1 MRPDD
6 PFPLDLDHS
15 PGLATPA
22 MAAPARTVDQSL
34 VPLVVELDRALI
46 RTSVLAEAANSFIV
60 ARPLRLFQL
69 AAWRARGRTV
79 LANGL
84 AQSARLDAAA
94 LPYDQELLAW
104 LRLQH
109 ADGRSIALA
118 STGHWLLA
126 SKIAVHLGLFDDIIA
141 SADGTALRPSA
152 RRTAMVTRYGEQGF
166 DYVGN
171 EALETEVRSAAR
183 EVHLVAPAHAPAG
196 RRGQGAT
203 RPWCAADRPGP
214 AAALLAAMRPHQ
226 WVKNLLVFIP
236 LLAAHRY
243 ADFAALQLALL
254 AFIAFGLTASSV
266 YLLNDLADVANDR
279 RHARKRQRPL
289 AAGHLQLKTG
299 WLAWPALLALGFAL
313 SALALPWTFTACLAA
328 YAAATVAYSLC
339 LKQLPIFDVMTLAML
354 YTLRMV
360 AGAAAIGVPLSFWL
374 LSFSMFTFL
383 SLALVKRYSEL
394 KAARSE
400 GESGL
405 VAGRGYGAH
414 DLELIATLGGSAGY
428 TSVLVLAL
436 YVHDGSTAALYGR
449 PQLIWLTCPLLL
461 FWMSRAWL
469 IAQRGHMHDDPI
481 VFALKDRVSWA
492 VAALCGAAVML
503 ARA

>member
-1 MRPDD
+1 MPPDD
-6 PFPLDLDHS
+6 LSSVRVGES
-15 PGLATPA
+15 PGLATA
-22 MAAPARTVDQSL
+22 VAAAPARTIDL
-34 VPLVVELDRALI
+34 ALTPLVVELDRALI
-46 RTSVLAEAANSFIV
+46 RTSVLAEAANSFV
-60 ARPLRLFQL
+60 GAQPLGLFQL
-69 AAWRARGRTV
+69 LGWRARGRAV

-84 AQSARLDAAA
+84 ALSAPFDAAA

-104 LRLQH
+104 LRQQH
-109 ADGRSIALA
+109 AKGRSIALA

-126 SKIAVHLGLFDDIIA
+126 NRVAAHLGLFDDIIA
-141 SADGTALRPSA
+141 SVDGEALTPSA
-152 RRTAMVTRYGEQGF
+152 RRTAVVTRYGEQGF

-171 EALETEVRSAAR
+171 EAVEAQVRSAAR
-183 EVHLVAPAHAPAG
+183 QVHLVAAAREPGGQAGEGVARPWPAG
-196 RRGQGAT
+196 T
-203 RPWCAADRPGP
+203 RPG
-214 AAALLAAMRPHQ
+214 AAASLLAAMRPHQ

-243 ADFAALQLALL
+243 ADAIALQLALL
-254 AFIAFGLTASSV
+254 SFVAFGLTASSV
-266 YLLNDLADVANDR
+266 YLLNDLVDVANDR
-279 RHARKRQRPL
+279 RHARKRHRAL
-289 AAGHLQLKTG
+289 AAGELQLKTG
-299 WLAWPALLALGFAL
+299 WLAWPALLALGLAL
-313 SALALPWTFTACLAA
+313 SALALPWTFTACLGV
-328 YAAATVAYSLC
+328 YVAATAAYSLC
-339 LKQLPIFDVMTLAML
+339 LKQLPIVDVMTLAML

-400 GESGL
+400 GEGGL
-405 VAGRGYGAH
+405 VRGRGYDAH

-436 YVHDGSTAALYGR
+436 YVHDGSTAALYAR

-461 FWMSRAWL
+461 FWVSRAWL

-481 VFALKDRVSWA
+481 VFALKDRTSWA

>member
-1 MRPDD
+1 MLPDD
-6 PFPLDLDHS
+6 PS
-15 PGLATPA
+15 GLELGRGSAQ
-22 MAAPARTVDQSL
+22 AAPEAGIARAVDQAL
-34 VPLVVELDRALI
+34 APLVVELDRALI
-46 RTSVLAEAANSFIV
+46 RTSILAEAANSYVV

-69 AAWRARGRTV
+69 LAWRARGPAE
-79 LANGL
+79 LANRL
-84 AQSARLDAAA
+84 ALAAPLDAAA

-104 LRLQH
+104 LRQQH

-126 SKIAVHLGLFDDIIA
+126 NQVATHLGLFDDIVA
-141 SADGTALRPSA
+141 SVDGEALRPAA
-152 RRTAMVTRYGEQGF
+152 RRTALVTRYGEQGF

-171 EALETEVRSAAR
+171 HALEAQVQSAAR
-183 EVHLVAPAHAPAG
+183 QVHPVAPA
-196 RRGQGAT
+196 GADGEGAS
-203 RPWCAADRPGP
+203 RPWSAVPRPAP

-236 LLAAHRY
+236 LFAAHRY
-243 ADFAALQLALL
+243 ADALALQLALL
-254 AFIAFGLTASSV
+254 AFVAFGLTASSV
-266 YLLNDLADVANDR
+266 YLLNDLVDVANDR
-279 RHARKRQRPL
+279 RHARKCSRPL
-289 AAGHLQLKTG
+289 AAGQLALGTA

-313 SALALPWTFTACLAA
+313 SALALPPAFTACLAV
-328 YAAATVAYSLC
+328 YVAATAAYSLC

-360 AGAAAIGVPLSFWL
+360 AGAVAIGVPLSFWL

-394 KAARSE
+394 KAARGE

-405 VAGRGYGAH
+405 VRGRGYGAH

-436 YVHDGSTAALYGR
+436 YVHDGSTAQLYR
-449 PQLIWLTCPLLL
+449 HPQLIWLTCPLLL

-481 VFALKDRVSWA
+481 VFALKDRTSWA
-492 VAALCGAAVML
+492 VAALCGVAVML